1 MSTITI
7 RLQVPKDLSRFK
19 LPAGVNSR
27 LQDLLDKQD
36 SGTPL
41 TKAER
46 AEADGLVNLAETLSW
61 LRMRAERPRKQR
73 NRKA

>member
-7 RLQVPKDLSRFK
+7 RLELPKDLSRFR
-19 LPAGVNSR
+19 LPPGVNSR

-36 SGTPL
+36 SGALL

-46 AEADGLVNLAETLSW
+46 AEAEGLVNLAETFSW
-61 LRMRAERPRKQR
+61 LRMRAERPQKRR
-73 NRKA
+73 NRKG